1 MLRLTDDTNIG
12 AGAVTAVS
20 RDVVCAS
27 TPAPRRKSRA
37 GRDGARRWPEGC
49 ATTMGGGAGQRGGG
63 DGRYTRCLGLGG
75 AAGRMEEAQGGTLYA
90 PVGDELRD
98 GPPGTGDGLAATLG
112 QVVKQR
118 AAAQQV
124 LRSQRSSIGPMQL

>member
-20 RDVVCAS
+20 PGVVYASTRAPRTVEPGVRAHDGGPRDVRPRWAVGRAS
-27 TPAPRRKSRA
+27 VGVGTGAIRRAWDSE
-37 GRDGARRWPEGC
+37 ARLR
-49 ATTMGGGAGQRGGG
+49 
-63 DGRYTRCLGLGG
+63 
-75 AAGRMEEAQGGTLYA
+75 RMEEAQGGTLYA

-98 GPPGTGDGLAATLG
+98 GPPAPGDGLAATLG